1 MSTRLRLDLAY
12 DGRDFHGWADQP
24 GLRTVQ
30 GVLEAALV
38 RVLRLTPQQA
48 RTTVAGRTDAGVH
61 ARGQVAHLD
70 LPDQTV
76 QALRRPPRGAARP
89 GTLEPPGPPETA
101 GGAADDGGWAGLV
114 TYRLNRVLPDDV
126 VVLGARAVPEG
137 FDARFSA
144 LWRRYC
150 YRMADTEAVRD
161 PLTRGHVAW
170 VRGRLD
176 TDRMAA
182 AAPVLLGE
190 HDFAALAKPREG
202 ATTIRTLQD
211 LTVSR
216 DEATGTVELWVQA
229 DAFCHSMVRFIA
241 GALTAIGGGRHD
253 ADWLAALLVSGVRR
267 GEPAV
272 MPAHG
277 LTLERVAYPP
287 DAALAAQ
294 AARARTRRSLP
305 G

>member
-1 MSTRLRLDLAY
+1 
-12 DGRDFHGWADQP
+12 
-24 GLRTVQ
+24 
-30 GVLEAALV
+30 
-38 RVLRLTPQQA
+38 
-48 RTTVAGRTDAGVH
+48 
-61 ARGQVAHLD
+61 VAHLD
-70 LPDQTV
+70 VPDETV

-89 GTLEPPGPPETA
+89 GTSELPDSPEVA
-101 GGAADDGGWAGLV
+101 PMGEEAADDGGWVG
-114 TYRLNRVLPDDV
+114 RLAHRLDCVLPDDV
-126 VVLGARAVPEG
+126 VVLGARVVSDG

-150 YRMADTEAVRD
+150 YRMADAEAVRD

-170 VRGRLD
+170 VKGRLD

-202 ATTIRTLQD
+202 ATTVRTLQD

-216 DEATGTVELWVQA
+216 DQATGTVELWVQA

-253 ADWLAALLVSGVRR
+253 AAWLAALLASGVRR

-277 LTLERVAYPP
+277 LTLERVVYPP

-294 AARARTRRSLP
+294 AAAARTRRALP
-305 G
+305 GERTMPEGRLDARVGGGIGH